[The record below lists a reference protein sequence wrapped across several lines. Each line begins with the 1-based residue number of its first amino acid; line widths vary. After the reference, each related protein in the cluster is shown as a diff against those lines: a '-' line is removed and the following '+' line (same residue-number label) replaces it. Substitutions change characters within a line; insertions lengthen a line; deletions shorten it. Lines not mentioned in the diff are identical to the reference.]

1 MIAGKAGTKKRS
13 GAAGDDRLEEMV
25 LLLLKAS
32 LRGRL
37 LVADRRAIKK
47 FLGQID
53 TAKKTASPAAND
65 KPRCP
70 VCRSVLEN
78 PRAKR
83 CPYCSVLLGASRK
96 RGTGRKK

>member
-1 MIAGKAGTKKRS
+1 MVGRKTSTKRRS
-13 GAAGDDRLEEMV
+13 GAAGGDRLEEMV

-37 LVADRRAIKK
+37 LVADRKAIKK
-47 FLGQID
+47 FLGQFD
-53 TAKKTASPAAND
+53 SGKKSAPAAAND

-70 VCRSVLEN
+70 ACRSVLEN

-83 CPYCSVLLGASRK
+83 CPYCSVLLGAAR
-96 RGTGRKK
+96 